1 MDYAHSYII
10 AAKGRKCFEYS
21 ENEHSVRFF
30 QQLHVPPF
38 VIRAM
43 CMISPDVL
51 VKDDIYVGN
60 KVTFY
65 ISDKSIVKELTRIFQ
80 VKI

>member
-1 MDYAHSYII
+1 
-10 AAKGRKCFEYS
+10 
-21 ENEHSVRFF
+21 
-30 QQLHVPPF
+30 
-38 VIRAM
+38 M

-51 VKDDIYVGN
+51 AKDDIYVGK

-65 ISDKSIVKELTRIFQ
+65 TSDKSIVKELTRIFQ